1 MIACRYRRVE
11 EVSRRNP
18 VAGVRYPSFCARR
31 RSKLPPEALALLP
44 ARRGVTWTK
53 RISPLGHTHGRRP
66 GRLGSGRFA
75 SIPLSRIAF
84 LAVLGPGLVSGFADN
99 DAGGITTYSLVGA
112 QFGYAL
118 LWVVL
123 ASMVALAVTQETG
136 ARLGLATG
144 QGLLGL
150 VREVFGIRWAALAI
164 VTMLAANLGTT
175 VSEFAGIGA
184 ALSLFGVPVP
194 VSVAASVL
202 LVGLL
207 LARAGFLRVQY
218 VFLAVGAGVSVA
230 YAISAVLANP
240 DWGRSGRYLVA
251 PHWQTASPYLLA
263 VVGTVGTTITPWG
276 QAFIQSYCA
285 DKRLGP
291 EHLRVTR
298 FDVGLGALL
307 TNTVAAFIVIAAAAT
322 LWAHGEREIPDAAA
336 AAKALGPL
344 AGHLAEVVFA
354 LGLLGAAFL
363 GLGAVP
369 LTSSYA
375 TTEALGLER
384 GLDLRPRE
392 APAFYGLL
400 AFFLGAA
407 AVVVLVPGLPLI
419 RVMFLAQ
426 VVNGLLLPIMLV
438 FVMLL
443 SRRRELLGE
452 LASGRLL
459 LTLGWLVTVAVSVMS
474 VALVLSYLRP

>member
-1 MIACRYRRVE
+1 MKRWT
-11 EVSRRNP
+11 
-18 VAGVRYPSFCARR
+18 
-31 RSKLPPEALALLP
+31 KTLPPSL
-44 ARRGVTWTK
+44 
-53 RISPLGHTHGRRP
+53 
-66 GRLGSGRFA
+66 
-75 SIPLSRIAF
+75 AF

-99 DAGGITTYSLVGA
+99 DAGGITTYSVVGA

-123 ASMVALAVTQETG
+123 ASMAALLVTQEVG

-144 QGLLGL
+144 RGLLDL
-150 VREVFGIRWAALAI
+150 IREGFGIRWAALAI
-164 VTMLAANLGTT
+164 VTMLVANLGTT
-175 VSEFAGIGA
+175 LAEFAGIGA
-184 ALSLFGVPVP
+184 ALSLFGVPVA
-194 VSVAASVL
+194 VSVVTAVL

-230 YAISAVLANP
+230 YAVSAILARP
-240 DWGRSGRYLVA
+240 DWGRSVRSLVVPSGHLTSA
-251 PHWQTASPYLLA
+251 YLLA
-263 VVGTVGTTITPWG
+263 VVATVGTTITPWG

-291 EHLRVTR
+291 DDLHASRL
-298 FDVGLGALL
+298 DVAFGSFL
-307 TNTVAAFIVIAAAAT
+307 TNAIAAFIVIAAAAT
-322 LWAHGEREIPDAAA
+322 LWAHGHREIPDAAA
-336 AAKALGPL
+336 AAKALRPL
-344 AGHLAEVVFA
+344 AGHLAEEVFA

-363 GLGAVP
+363 GLGVVP

-384 GLDLRPRE
+384 GLDLRPRQ

-400 AFFLGAA
+400 AFFLGVA

-426 VVNGLLLPIMLV
+426 VVNGLLLPVILV

-443 SRRRELLGE
+443 SRRGALLGD
-452 LASGRLL
+452 LASGPFLSAA
-459 LTLGWLVTVAVSVMS
+459 GWFVTVLVGAMS
-474 VALVLSYLRP
+474 LALVLTYVVP